1 MSEVLAMK
9 TLPDNPNLDHLRRQ
23 AKDLLAGLRGIRP
36 EASLAD
42 AQASLADQ
50 YGFRTWTDLKTEVDR
65 LRGRFDVADPA
76 LARQIADR
84 FGLGTVAGAMRSL
97 SRPDEAG
104 RRWQLDT
111 DRGRWLPRTVD
122 DVHPPTDGTGNAR
135 FQEAAAAAGV
145 TLPMPVRSTAG
156 AVVEEIGGNQW
167 RVYTSVKSGPPLVAP
182 VSPAVT
188 HTVGGIL
195 AALHALRLPVH
206 RICPWSSMRLATRGW
221 AELADLA
228 TAKAAPWAP
237 ALTAMLPAL
246 TELTEVGDGTPEE
259 PVLCHNN
266 LSPGNVRVGAGGR
279 LVVTGWEHA
288 AGLPPSWELAFAL
301 VNWSVHPG
309 GEVHTKAARALVDGY
324 GPAVPALSLASFR
337 GTAIGLA
344 NYVSGQIE
352 TALHA
357 SAPEDVRF
365 ADRNVRHLL
374 GHLPTRETFERVL
387 AAVRR

>member
-1 MSEVLAMK
+1 MK

-23 AKDLLAGLRGIRP
+23 AKDLLTGLRGIRP

-42 AQASLADQ
+42 AQTSLAEQ
-50 YGFRTWTDLKTEVDR
+50 YGFRTWTDLKAEVDR
-65 LRGRFDVADPA
+65 TRGRFDVADPA
-76 LARQIADR
+76 LAQQIADR

-97 SRPDEAG
+97 SRPDEVG
-104 RRWQLDT
+104 RRWQLET
-111 DRGRWLPRTVD
+111 DRGRWLARTVD
-122 DVHPPTDGTGNAR
+122 DVFPPTDGAENAR
-135 FQEAAAAAGV
+135 FQEAAAGAGV
-145 TLPMPVRSTAG
+145 TLPMPVRSTADN
-156 AVVEEIGGNQW
+156 VIEELGGHQW
-167 RVYTSVKSGPPLVAP
+167 RLYASVKSGPPLVAP

-188 HTVGGIL
+188 YAVGGIL
-195 AALHALRLPVH
+195 AALHRLRFPAD

-228 TAKAAPWAP
+228 TAKEVPWAP
-237 ALTAMLPAL
+237 ALTDALPAL
-246 TELTEVGDGTPEE
+246 TSLTEVGDGTPEQ

-301 VNWSVHPG
+301 VNWSVHAG
-309 GEVHTKAARALVDGY
+309 GEVHTEAARALVAGY
-324 GPAVPALSLASFR
+324 GKAPELTLASFR
-337 GTAIGLA
+337 GTAIGLE

-352 TALHA
+352 VALHA
-357 SAPEDVRF
+357 SEPEEVRF

-374 GHLPTRETFERVL
+374 GHLTTRETFDRVL
-387 AAVRR
+387 AAVRG